1 MHIARRSTI
10 AAIATTAALALAP
23 GLAAGSSPGAGG
35 NGTGISATGSTDP
48 SMSLGAP
55 LANVGSMRVNAQ
67 PTGF

>member
-1 MHIARRSTI
+1 MPIARRSTI
-10 AAIATTAALALAP
+10 ATLATTAALALAP

-48 SMSLGAP
+48 SMSLGA
-55 LANVGSMRVNAQ
+55 LLTTVGSMRVNAQ